1 MKGSNKNY
9 NKCPVTLVA
18 DLLSDR
24 WTMLIVNNLLNNR
37 EMRFCE
43 LERALIGI
51 STRTLTLKLKH
62 LEEQLIIE
70 KNDNYYHLTKIGSKL
85 NPIINEMRSFGKH
98 LMV

>member
-1 MKGSNKNY
+1 MKRQDKNHK
-9 NKCPVTLVA
+9 KCPVTLVA

-24 WTMLIVNNLLNNR
+24 WTMLIVSNLLNNR

-43 LERALIGI
+43 MERALSGI

-62 LEEQLIIE
+62 LEDHLIIE
-70 KNDNYYHLTKIGSKL
+70 KGENGYLLTKIGMKL
-85 NPIINEMRSFGKH
+85 NPLIAEMRSFGKH

>member
-1 MKGSNKNY
+1 MKRSDIKHK
-9 NKCPVTLVA
+9 KCPVTLVA

-24 WTMLIVNNLLNNR
+24 WTMLIVNNLLNNK

-43 LERALIGI
+43 MERALSGI

-62 LEEQLIIE
+62 LEDHSIVE
-70 KNDNYYHLTKIGSKL
+70 KNDNGYHLTNIGMKL
-85 NPIINEMRSFGKH
+85 NPLIDEMRSFGKH

>member
-1 MKGSNKNY
+1 MKGSNKKH

-24 WTMLIVNNLLNNR
+24 WTMLIINNLLNNG

-43 LERALIGI
+43 LERALVGI

-70 KNDNYYHLTKIGSKL
+70 KNDNYYCLTKIGSKL
-85 NPIINEMRSFGKH
+85 NPIINEMRSFGKY
-98 LMV
+98 LMI

>member
-1 MKGSNKNY
+1 MNRQDKNHK
-9 NKCPVTLVA
+9 KCPVTLVA

-24 WTMLIVNNLLNNR
+24 WTMLIVSNLLNNG

-43 LERALIGI
+43 MERVLEGI

-62 LEEQLIIE
+62 LEYHLIIE
-70 KNDNYYHLTKIGSKL
+70 KRDNGYSLTKIGMKL
-85 NPIINEMRSFGKH
+85 NPLIAEMRSFSKH